1 MLTLQ
6 KWIASCTFDLPAR
19 NVSKNRPP
27 VNEHTTRSLDPPEE
41 EQHMWKRLKDSKG
54 FTLIELMIVVA
65 IIGILAAVAVPAFI
79 KYMQTAKTTEAAPN
93 LKKIYDGAKGYFA
106 AGPPSDRSGVALAH
120 EFPTSTAMTPTNR
133 CCLSAGKK
141 CTDDNTTWNDPT
153 WRKLGFEIRDPH
165 YFQYI
170 FLSTGADDAAW
181 QIGKC

>member
-1 MLTLQ
+1 ML
-6 KWIASCTFDLPAR
+6 
-19 NVSKNRPP
+19 
-27 VNEHTTRSLDPPEE
+27 
-41 EQHMWKRLKDSKG
+41 KRLKDSKG

-120 EFPTSTAMTPTNR
+120 EFPTSTAMTPTDR
-133 CCLSAGKK
+133 CCLSTGKK

-170 FLSTGADDAAW
+170 FLSTGADDAATFTAGAYADLDCDNTLSTYERTAKVKDGRVVGSPTLF
-181 QIGKC
+181 IDNPIE